1 MIGDRYS
8 RIQEP
13 TAPLHT
19 YIIKFHNTDRSRN
32 ESYFCVTDEKDF
44 TKPMNDIKL
53 IVEFVKQVKAPSF
66 LMLWIFLMHHL
77 STIDKLIMKFVLF
90 LVKKNP

>member
-19 YIIKFHNTDRSRN
+19 YIIKFYTTERNRN
-32 ESYFCVTDEKDF
+32 ESYFCVMDGKSF

-53 IVEFVKQVKAPSF
+53 IVEFVKQVRAPF
-66 LMLWIFLMHHL
+66 F
-77 STIDKLIMKFVLF
+77 
-90 LVKKNP
+90 